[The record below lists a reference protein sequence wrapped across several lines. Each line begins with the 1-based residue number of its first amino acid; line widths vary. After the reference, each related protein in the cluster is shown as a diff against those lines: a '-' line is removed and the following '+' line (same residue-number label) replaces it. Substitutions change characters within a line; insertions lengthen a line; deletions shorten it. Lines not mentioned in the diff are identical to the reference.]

1 VLDQNIG
8 QLDVMW
14 KLTAFAGVLALAL
27 GAFSWRTAR
36 GDEQTRVL
44 ERDSSAGRTIL
55 SRIVPL
61 FYFSLL
67 GVGFMLV
74 EIPLAQKLI
83 LPLGYPTLALTTILF
98 SVLLGGGIGSW
109 FSQRVADVAALR
121 RYAAMCA
128 LGVAMATVG
137 GTALLNRYSDTLL
150 LLPLATRCLVVG
162 AALLPL
168 GFLLGTPFP
177 AGMRLLS
184 QRNAANV
191 PLIWG
196 LNGVGSVV
204 GSLCAAMFAKSW
216 GFSTVLGV
224 GAALY
229 LIAAATLFLL
239 GRDASASAS
248 AGSDSEYSRETAP
261 ASV

>member
-1 VLDQNIG
+1 
-8 QLDVMW
+8 
-14 KLTAFAGVLALAL
+14 
-27 GAFSWRTAR
+27 
-36 GDEQTRVL
+36 
-44 ERDSSAGRTIL
+44 
-55 SRIVPL
+55 
-61 FYFSLL
+61 
-67 GVGFMLV
+67 
-74 EIPLAQKLI
+74 
-83 LPLGYPTLALTTILF
+83 
-98 SVLLGGGIGSW
+98 
-109 FSQRVADVAALR
+109 
-121 RYAAMCA
+121 
-128 LGVAMATVG
+128 
-137 GTALLNRYSDTLL
+137 
-150 LLPLATRCLVVG
+150 VVG

-216 GFSTVLGV
+216 GFSTVLGI

-229 LIAAATLFLL
+229 LVAAATLFLL